1 MSAVVADKSTI
12 AEHIRYRKP
21 RTSNHSLT
29 ASETDPNITRS
40 KFTIS
45 SLLSSSSS
53 TYTTTS
59 DNLISTTTAITTS
72 KKKNFTSSTFR
83 GLGCAA
89 SSQVSVPAVIR
100 TSANWDS
107 EKLKKKKMKSKKT
120 KLPSNINSA
129 AVTVTNNNI
138 NNANPS
144 TQSSLSLALSS
155 SCVGVP
161 DVWCGPGIGVTT
173 DAASVDCVVSR
184 RPPVSTRGKV
194 DGVDKINH
202 NLRERSCTVRRM
214 VNRED
219 LFFLDSEAA
228 LGVPRSRADDSGSRR
243 HVRHGFPEGLAEI
256 VMLQSSLLMGGRSDG
271 LDQYGDW
278 RLDVDSMSYEE
289 LLELGERIG
298 YVSTGLREEEITHC
312 LRRTKLGI
320 LDNFS
325 SHFPT
330 ELEKKCSIC
339 QDYEA
344 DDEMGK
350 LNCGHFYHTNC
361 IKEWLVQ
368 KNICPICKTAA
379 VSQT

>member
-1 MSAVVADKSTI
+1 
-12 AEHIRYRKP
+12 
-21 RTSNHSLT
+21 
-29 ASETDPNITRS
+29 
-40 KFTIS
+40 
-45 SLLSSSSS
+45 
-53 TYTTTS
+53 
-59 DNLISTTTAITTS
+59 
-72 KKKNFTSSTFR
+72 
-83 GLGCAA
+83 
-89 SSQVSVPAVIR
+89 
-100 TSANWDS
+100 
-107 EKLKKKKMKSKKT
+107 
-120 KLPSNINSA
+120 
-129 AVTVTNNNI
+129 
-138 NNANPS
+138 
-144 TQSSLSLALSS
+144 
-155 SCVGVP
+155 
-161 DVWCGPGIGVTT
+161 
-173 DAASVDCVVSR
+173 
-184 RPPVSTRGKV
+184 
-194 DGVDKINH
+194 
-202 NLRERSCTVRRM
+202 M

-228 LGVPRSRADDSGSRR
+228 LGVPRSRVDDSGSRR

-339 QDYEA
+339 QEDYEA

>member
-1 MSAVVADKSTI
+1 MPTLVADKSTI
-12 AEHIRYRKP
+12 AEHIRYRKH
-21 RTSNHSLT
+21 RSSNHPLT
-29 ASETDPNITRS
+29 PTAAASETDPNTTRS

-45 SLLSSSSS
+45 SLLSSSP
-53 TYTTTS
+53 TTN
-59 DNLISTTTAITTS
+59 DNLINTTAITSS

-100 TSANWDS
+100 TSANWDT
-107 EKLKKKKMKSKKT
+107 EKVKKKKKSKKSR
-120 KLPSNINSA
+120 LPSNNNSA
-129 AVTVTNNNI
+129 AVTVTNNSI
-138 NNANPS
+138 NNVNPS
-144 TQSSLSLALSS
+144 SQSPLSLALSS

-184 RPPVSTRGKV
+184 RPPVSTRPKV

-202 NLRERSCTVRRM
+202 NQRERSCTVRRM

-219 LFFLDSEAA
+219 LFFIDPEAA
-228 LGVPRSRADDSGSRR
+228 LGVPRSRVDDSGSRR

-298 YVSTGLREEEITHC
+298 YVSTGLREDEITRC
-312 LRRTKLGI
+312 LRRAKLGI

-325 SHFPT
+325 SHFAT
-330 ELEKKCSIC
+330 ELERKCSIC
-339 QDYEA
+339 QEDYEA
-344 DDEMGK
+344 DDETGK
-350 LNCGHFYHTNC
+350 LNCGHFYHTHC

-379 VSQT
+379 ASQT